1 MSNKKTRYK
10 VFYCNT
16 CGARRTQPVNPK
28 DKNINNILLG
38 CSNCK
43 RLTLHSPKKGENYG
57 KEKTPHG

>member
-1 MSNKKTRYK
+1 MATRYK
-10 VFYCNT
+10 AFYCNT

-28 DKNINNILLG
+28 NKNTNNILLG

-43 RLTLHSPKKGENYG
+43 QLTLHSPRRKGGSDG